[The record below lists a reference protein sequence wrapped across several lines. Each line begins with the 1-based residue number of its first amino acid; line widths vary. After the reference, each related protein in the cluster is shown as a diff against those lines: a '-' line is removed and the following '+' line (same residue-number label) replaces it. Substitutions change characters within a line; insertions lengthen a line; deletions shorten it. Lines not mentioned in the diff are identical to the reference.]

1 MKPQFFQYDMMD
13 GAVEAKGSDYYDSRS
28 LLVKIMMAKYD
39 ISDHDLHNISIVKS
53 KLRDLNIDELLK

>member
-1 MKPQFFQYDMMD
+1 
-13 GAVEAKGSDYYDSRS
+13 
-28 LLVKIMMAKYD
+28 MMAKYD